1 MADSYV
7 FVANGD
13 SCPIC
18 AGLDGS
24 FVPAGFK
31 AHAGCTCNTVKMDDG
46 ERTCEFEYSENN
58 TYFNGSYRGFR
69 VQLDLTITCPD
80 GSTHT
85 ATGYDVG
92 LDTLSTGDS
101 DDTLEDWAH
110 EACDQFCDQAGSP
123 GDEFLCC

>member
-1 MADSYV
+1 MADTYI

-24 FVPAGFK
+24 NVPSGFK

-46 ERTCEFEYSENN
+46 ERTCEFEFSEER
-58 TYFNGSYRGFR
+58 TYDTSRGYR

-80 GSTHT
+80 GSTHDVPT
-85 ATGYDVG
+85 VYDIALG
-92 LDTLSTGDS
+92 PLAAGESN
-101 DDTLEDWAH
+101 DTLEDWAH
-110 EACDQFCDQAGSP
+110 EACDQYCDQAGSP
-123 GDEFLCC
+123 DDEFLCC